1 MLKIGIAQSMLYY
14 DFSKFFHKYFT
25 TLGLEV
31 VVSPKTNDNILN
43 EGVLSCVDEAC
54 LPVKI
59 FHGHVSYLRDK
70 VDYIFIP
77 RIISS
82 YKREYYCPKQLGL
95 ADMAK
100 HSIDNLPKLIDPI
113 MHLDSQRNIKKS
125 LYDLGSFFPLDK
137 NDIKMAIE
145 NACRIINKENK
156 KESFSGKNGEINLLI
171 AGHPYI
177 IEDDFIN
184 MNIRKKL
191 KNKANLIFSKDF
203 NENDMRESAS
213 SIKKRIFWTHGI
225 DIVGSAY
232 YAIENDLLDGIIY
245 LSSFGCGL
253 DSILINLIENKIH
266 GSTIPLLIISLDE
279 QTGEAGFN
287 TRLEAFLDMID
298 WRWKNENKLS
308 APR

>member
-14 DFSKFFHKYFT
+14 DFSEFFHEYFKS
-25 TLGLEV
+25 LGLEIIL
-31 VVSPKTNDNILN
+31 SPKTNVNILN
-43 EGVLSCVDEAC
+43 EGVGSCVDEAC

-59 FHGHVSYLRDK
+59 FHGHVSYLSDK

-95 ADMAK
+95 ADMTK
-100 HSIDNLPKLIDPI
+100 HSIDNLPKLIDPV

-125 LYDLGSFFPLDK
+125 LYDLGSFFKFDKNLIKIATKNASKILDK
-137 NDIKMAIE
+137 D
-145 NACRIINKENK
+145 NK
-156 KESFSGKNGEINLLI
+156 KESLIGDKGKVNLLI

-184 MNIRKKL
+184 MNIRNKL
-191 KNKANLIFSKDF
+191 ENKAKLIFSKDF
-203 NENDMRESAS
+203 NEFDIRESAS
-213 SIKKRIFWTHGI
+213 SFKKRIFWTHGI

-232 YAIENDLLDGIIY
+232 YAIDNAIIDGIIY
-245 LSSFGCGL
+245 LSAFGCGL
-253 DSILINLIENKIH
+253 DSVLINLLENKIYD
-266 GSTIPLLIISLDE
+266 TNLPLLILNLDE

-308 APR
+308 TSR